1 MNSHWPYNIC
11 VILLQ
16 SMQTFAGLR
25 DSSLSDPCLSVAH
38 YGTTEVTIN
47 CQSVY
52 GKTEYY
58 SQCGKTI
65 WPRYHTGAYV
75 YHDYR
80 PALQA
85 QSRPPIRSIIVS
97 YCVQSVW
104 IQWITEF
111 RVTLLLNS
119 VWDSRVGLAGVWLGR
134 SCSQLISL
142 DSSYSTCE
150 LKQNFNSKVSLRYQ
164 GLQLSAT
171 VWCRIQSF
179 KSTASTYTLTTPTM
193 PTHHAHPDW
202 TIYAST
208 TATTD

>member
-1 MNSHWPYNIC
+1 
-11 VILLQ
+11 
-16 SMQTFAGLR
+16 MQTFAGLR
-25 DSSLSDPCLSVAH
+25 DWSLSDPYLSLAY

-47 CQSVY
+47 YQSVY

-65 WPRYHTGAYV
+65 WPQYHTGAYV